1 MSDTKIRVPRAT
13 DLLKEDHRRVR
24 RLFDEYAKIA
34 ANALTTRRRAF
45 ERIHEEL
52 TLHGRIEEEV
62 FYPAVAESDDAA
74 ELLEEAREAHDEINE
89 LLEELT
95 DLAPHHEAF
104 DAKMDALREAVER
117 HVEEEERGLF
127 PEFEEL
133 DEDVREDVA
142 ERLFGRREELAGD

>member
-13 DLLKEDHRRVR
+13 ELLKEDHRKVR
-24 RLFDEYAKIA
+24 RLFDEYAKTA
-34 ANALTTRRRAF
+34 VNALTTRKRLF

-52 TLHGRIEEEV
+52 TVHGRIEEEI

-74 ELLEEAREAHDEINE
+74 ELLEEAREAHDQVDEI
-89 LLEELT
+89 LEELT
-95 DLAPHHEAF
+95 ELAPHHEAF
-104 DAKMDALREAVER
+104 DVKMDALRDAVQR

-133 DEDVREDVA
+133 DDDVQEEIA
-142 ERLFGRREELAGD
+142 ERLYERREELAGD